1 MHPPAIA
8 MTRLL
13 YGTAAGLILGVG
25 FALQAERVTLAEPSF
40 AHGFSLI
47 AGLCFASGW
56 LLSQGKGPLARH
68 FSSESDEAMATRVKN
83 EVEEIQR
90 SEDVNA
96 KWAHL
101 EAKVLTS
108 EVERGEEE

>member
-13 YGTAAGLILGVG
+13 YGTATGLVLGLG
-25 FALQAERVTLAEPSF
+25 FALQAERVSLAEPSL
-40 AHGFSLI
+40 AHGFSIL

-56 LLSQGKGPLARH
+56 LLSRGKGPLARY
-68 FSSESDEAMATRVKN
+68 FSSESDDAMAKRVKE
-83 EVEEIQR
+83 EVEELQR

-108 EVERGEEE
+108 EVNRGEEE

>member
-13 YGTAAGLILGVG
+13 YGTATGLTLGVG
-25 FALQAERVTLAEPSF
+25 FALQAERVSLADPSF
-40 AHGFSLI
+40 AHGFSVL
-47 AGLCFASGW
+47 AVVCFASAW
-56 LLSQGKGPLARH
+56 FLSRGKGPLARY
-68 FSSESDEAMATRVKN
+68 FSNESDEAMATRVRE

-108 EVERGEEE
+108 EVTRGEEE